1 MDIDDIELLKFGRH
15 FRLTDGA
22 KLVVGRDREDNE
34 SLRGID
40 SDKYI
45 PIRVNTIGPFSLID
59 RDATEGDKR
68 LASKIALTYA
78 KSSHDSS
85 YEVYIGDEIF
95 IERPFSSKA
104 EAQKYFY

>member
-68 LASKIALTYA
+68 LASKNSIN
-78 KSSHDSS
+78 
-85 YEVYIGDEIF
+85 I
-95 IERPFSSKA
+95 R
-104 EAQKYFY
+104 